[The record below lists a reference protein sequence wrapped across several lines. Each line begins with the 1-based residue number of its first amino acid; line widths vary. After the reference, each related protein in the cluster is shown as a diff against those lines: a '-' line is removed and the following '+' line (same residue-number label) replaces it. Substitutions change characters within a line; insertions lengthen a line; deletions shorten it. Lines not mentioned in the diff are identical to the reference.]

1 MSKTIQSNQETARTY
16 ASQLV
21 DACQALTDIAA
32 ANQDRQ
38 TTLQGNG
45 KAHQVMLQTQT
56 LASQISSAISTAANN
71 LHSVASEF
79 EAVDNTEAENFRG

>member
-1 MSKTIQSNQETARTY
+1 
-16 ASQLV
+16 
-21 DACQALTDIAA
+21 
-32 ANQDRQ
+32 
-38 TTLQGNG
+38 
-45 KAHQVMLQTQT
+45 MLQTQT

>member
-1 MSKTIQSNQETARTY
+1 MTG
-16 ASQLV
+16 
-21 DACQALTDIAA
+21 ACQALTGIAA
-32 ANQDRQ
+32 ANQDTQ

-45 KAHQVMLQTQT
+45 KAHQMMSQTQT

>member
-1 MSKTIQSNQETARTY
+1 MSTTIQSNQETARTY

-38 TTLQGNG
+38 TTL
-45 KAHQVMLQTQT
+45 
-56 LASQISSAISTAANN
+56 
-71 LHSVASEF
+71 
-79 EAVDNTEAENFRG
+79 